1 MNKILESNMET
12 EKTFWG
18 SQTVP
23 NIPKCLHVNNKGSI
37 HNRTDANNTVIVIT
51 NMLSQQLYYFVQFF
65 QSIHPEQ
72 N

>member
-23 NIPKCLHVNNKGSI
+23 NIPKCLHVNKGSI